1 MDSSNY
7 GGGVIDGLRSDLAIT
22 PILHSA
28 TGQET
33 HESIVMR
40 VARGNWLAKPKVGER
55 RMVVPGGNAPQSSA
69 YQVLAHGHQALL
81 LSYWTRTFSVARKYF
96 ANRPIW
102 VFLSSPWTKRRPP
115 GDSPTN
121 QRVTFGLRCSLLSP
135 PRVERYGR
143 THWINGIDSVHCLRA
158 IHSGQ

>member
-1 MDSSNY
+1 MEMTDSEKLLAEYVRENSDAAFGELVSRYLNLVYSTAFRLVSNDAHFAQD
-7 GGGVIDGLRSDLAIT
+7 VTQAVFTDLA
-22 PILHSA
+22 
-28 TGQET
+28 
-33 HESIVMR
+33 
-40 VARGNWLAKPKVGER
+40 
-55 RMVVPGGNAPQSSA
+55 RM
-69 YQVLAHGHQALL
+69 AHT
-81 LSYWTRTFSVARKYF
+81 LSPYWTRTFSVARKYF

-135 PRVERYGR
+135 PRVECCGR
-143 THWINGIDSVHCLRA
+143 THWVNGIDSVHCLRA